1 MMGCILLTMGH
12 GARGET
18 ACTFFTSL
26 GIMSIR
32 SEEEVIATF
41 LVLGE
46 GFDLLALRRFPCVW
60 LRSVGAFLFFLGAL
74 ARFSSAYDRRV
85 WLS

>member
-46 GFDLLALRRFPCVW
+46 GGDLIAIREFFHAFDLGV
-60 LRSVGAFLFFLGAL
+60 L
-74 ARFSSAYDRRV
+74 ARF
-85 WLS
+85 LFL